1 MAAKKSTL
9 DQISSLFDK
18 AAKLLKGPYKVASA
32 GVVTGVIGGLI
43 KMTVLTETFPEPY
56 DVVGNVIIFVAVL
69 MVVADIA
76 KGGLLD

>member
-1 MAAKKSTL
+1 MAKSTTL
-9 DQISSLFDK
+9 DKVARVLDR

-32 GVVTGVIGGLI
+32 GVVAAIIGGLVKLQVI
-43 KMTVLTETFPEPY
+43 TKTFPEPF

-69 MVVADIA
+69 MVVADIC

>member
-1 MAAKKSTL
+1 MAKSTTL
-9 DQISSLFDK
+9 DKVARVLDR

-32 GVVTGVIGGLI
+32 GVVAAIIGGMVKLQVI
-43 KMTVLTETFPEPY
+43 TKTFPEPF

-69 MVVADIA
+69 MVVADIC